1 MKGNSYLR
9 FGKLAPWYDTGLQLV
24 GLPFGGEAAVR
35 EKVLGLL
42 PLKSGNKVLEVGC
55 GTGTVTLTLAGR
67 VGQAGEA
74 AGIDP
79 SPEMLARALKKL
91 SQNPLPQVV
100 FLPGAGAPL
109 PFSDAHFDAL
119 VFFLVLHEMAHD
131 DRIDSLKEAVRVL
144 KPGGHL
150 LVGEL
155 ARPES
160 AAGRLL
166 LRLML
171 LVEEEEATDF
181 LRRGLTEVMTEGAG
195 GALIEEKRTM
205 LAMGLGQGVLY
216 RKQKGQ

>member
-1 MKGNSYLR
+1 MKGKSYLR
-9 FGKLAPWYDTGLQLV
+9 FEKLAPWYDVGLRLL

-42 PLKSGNKVLEVGC
+42 PLKTGNRVLEVGC
-55 GTGTVTLTLAGR
+55 GTGTVTLTLAER
-67 VGQAGEA
+67 VGAAGEA
-74 AGIDP
+74 VGIDP
-79 SPEMLARALKKL
+79 SPEMLARALRKL

-100 FLPGAGAPL
+100 FLSGAGAPL
-109 PFSDAHFDAL
+109 PFTDVYFDSV
-119 VFFLVLHEMAHD
+119 VFFLVLHEMAHE

-160 AAGRLL
+160 SAGRLL

-181 LRRGLTEVMTEGAG
+181 LRRGLAEVMAEGAG
-195 GALIEEKRTM
+195 GALVEVKRTT

-216 RKQKGQ
+216 RK